1 MKILVISDEACP
13 ALWDYY
19 VPGRLADYQL
29 IISCGDLKPGYL
41 SFLVTMA
48 RCPVLYVPGNHD
60 EIYERTPPEG
70 CDNIDGKV
78 VEYNGLRIMGLG
90 GCRKYHP
97 GPYQYTDREM
107 RGRILRLRWPIR
119 KAGGVDILVTHAPA
133 EGLGDSEDMAHWG
146 FPSLRTFLDKYRPAY
161 HLHGHVHMTY
171 GSRSQR
177 VTEYNGTTVINA
189 YERYTLE
196 IPDREVPEEKKN
208 KLIWMND
215 PPKYD

>member
-1 MKILVISDEACP
+1 
-13 ALWDYY
+13 
-19 VPGRLADYQL
+19 
-29 IISCGDLKPGYL
+29 
-41 SFLVTMA
+41 
-48 RCPVLYVPGNHD
+48 
-60 EIYERTPPEG
+60 
-70 CDNIDGKV
+70 
-78 VEYNGLRIMGLG
+78 
-90 GCRKYHP
+90 
-97 GPYQYTDREM
+97 M

-133 EGLGDSEDMAHWG
+133 EGLGDGEDMAHWG

-171 GSRSQR
+171 GSRCQR

-196 IPDREVPEEKKN
+196 IPDREVPEHKKN
-208 KLIWMND
+208 RLIWMND